1 MPKYLPLLDA
11 QKLSKSNR
19 SRYQKLQ
26 SQQKGLEADTKHAQ
40 ASLDTAFTGAFEN
53 FLSPFAE
60 SFALLKNVTLD
71 DLPTTAATPELSKIN
86 VELRRVGLKAVE
98 GLTALAGGSAAGAA
112 VGGLTFAAVGA
123 FATAST
129 GAAIGGLSGAA
140 ATSATLAWLG
150 GGSVA
155 AGGYGVA
162 GGAVVLGGIVAAPV
176 LLALGGFVYYK
187 GKSALREQERV
198 AAELKKAKAEFRVQR
213 EAAGL
218 VIAQVNR
225 TADVAARLATSG
237 MAPLAYFS
245 GLVRRNDDYS
255 TYDDV
260 QKGMVA
266 ELAGLAT
273 TIAAVIACPI
283 TTEDGE
289 VSPLSDDTLLAAEA
303 LLRRTAES

>member
-11 QKLSKSNR
+11 QKLAKSNQAT
-19 SRYQKLQ
+19 YEKLLAMQ
-26 SQQKGLEADTKHAQ
+26 AELESEASGAQ
-40 ASLDTAFTGAFEN
+40 TDLDAAFTRAYDD
-53 FLSPFAE
+53 FLGPFAE

-71 DLPTTAATPELSKIN
+71 ELPTTAATPELNDID
-86 VELRRVGLKAVE
+86 VELRGVSIKAVE
-98 GLTALAGGSAAGAA
+98 GLTALAGGTAAGAA

-150 GGSVA
+150 GGSLA

-176 LLALGGFVYYK
+176 MLALGGFVYYK
-187 GKSALREQERV
+187 GKAALRDQKRIEAQ
-198 AAELKKAKAEFRVQR
+198 LQSAKTEFKVQR
-213 EAAGL
+213 EAARL
-218 VIAQVNR
+218 PIEQIRR
-225 TADVAARLATSG
+225 TAEVATRLTKSG
-237 MAPLAYFS
+237 QAPLAYFS
-245 GLVRRNDDYS
+245 GLVRRNDDYLS
-255 TYDDV
+255 YDDV

-283 TTEDGE
+283 LQEDGQ
-289 VSPLSDDTLLAAEA
+289 VSAISQNTLAAADA
-303 LLRRTAES
+303 LLDRTN

>member
-11 QKLSKSNR
+11 QKLSKSNQ
-19 SRYQKLQ
+19 SAYQKLM
-26 SQQKGLEADTKHAQ
+26 SEHLGFETDAVGAQ
-40 ASLDTAFTGAFEN
+40 AALDAAFTRAFEE
-53 FLSPFAE
+53 FLSPFAQ

-71 DLPTTAATPELSKIN
+71 ELPTTTATPELNEIN
-86 VELRRVGLKAVE
+86 VELRGVGIQAVDA
-98 GLTALAGGSAAGAA
+98 LTTLAGGSAAGAA

-162 GGAVVLGGIVAAPV
+162 GGTMVLGGIVAAPV

-198 AAELKKAKAEFRVQR
+198 DVELKKAAAEFKVQR
-213 EAAGL
+213 AAADV
-218 VIAQVNR
+218 VIAQITR
-225 TADVAARLATSG
+225 TADVATRLTKSG
-237 MAPLAYFS
+237 AGPLAYFS
-245 GLVRRNDDYS
+245 GLVRRNDDYT
-255 TYDDV
+255 TYDEV
-260 QKGMVA
+260 QRGMVA

-283 TTEDGE
+283 VTEDGT
-289 VSPLSDDTLLAAEA
+289 VSPISAETLAAA
-303 LLRRTAES
+303 DSLLERTE

>member
-1 MPKYLPLLDA
+1 MSKYFPLLDA
-11 QKLSKSNR
+11 QKLSKSNQ
-19 SRYQKLQ
+19 SAYQNLM
-26 SQQKGLEADTKHAQ
+26 SKHLKFEKDAVDAQ
-40 ASLDTAFTGAFEN
+40 ARLDAAFASSFDD
-53 FLSPFAE
+53 FLSPFAQ

-71 DLPTTAATPELSKIN
+71 ELPTMTATPELNEIN
-86 VELRRVGLKAVE
+86 VELRGVGIRAVDA
-98 GLTALAGGSAAGAA
+98 LTTLAGGSAAGAA

-162 GGAVVLGGIVAAPV
+162 GGTLVLGGIVAAPV

-198 AAELKKAKAEFRVQR
+198 AGELKKAKAEFTVQR
-213 EAAGL
+213 AAADL
-218 VIAQVNR
+218 VIAQVIR
-225 TADVAARLATSG
+225 TAEVARRLTKSG
-237 MAPLAYFS
+237 AAPLAYFS
-245 GLVRRNDDYS
+245 GLVRRNDDYN
-255 TYDDV
+255 TYDEV
-260 QKGMVA
+260 QKEMVA

-283 TTEDGE
+283 VEDDGTVSSISGE
-289 VSPLSDDTLLAAEA
+289 TLAAA
-303 LLRRTAES
+303 DSLLQRTE